1 VFVHQ
6 SLAETVVPAG
16 LWDHIKSTVIE
27 LNAEANM
34 SQVANLV
41 ENLGLLLFSLPRCR
55 SNSEIA
61 VQLGLGFKTMY
72 HSSVAEAIIDHA
84 PTMEHIKKLFGYN
97 IFHPQAKDVEDQGW
111 LSYLPNLR
119 DNWDT
124 VRSAP
129 IFEKISNLISVAA
142 SIGLCSVTNLSWNVK
157 GIEMFRLG
165 SIKKHANAID
175 LFGAVLDT
183 FITFIEGGFECFRQ
197 RSFRPL
203 LFTNDA
209 SSRYDD
215 LYFAIIEAQ
224 QHAMI
229 FNLAANP
236 IRYEGKMQVLTDL
249 DYCAMLEEGVE
260 LAESAFKS
268 AKGTWQASVFEKRL
282 VTLRTLRADY
292 NARRLDGA
300 LRYAPFALYI
310 YGPSG
315 VGKSTLAGLA
325 MSDCLKASGANPDPK
340 FTAVLKESDKFD
352 SALKSDT
359 QGIFLDDMGNTRLEF
374 VERSPCDRLIDIC
387 NNVVTYA
394 NKADLHEKG
403 KIEIRPH
410 VLVITSNAPLA
421 DHARKCSIDPFSI
434 VRRGDIHVKVNVK
447 PEFALPDGRLDTKKV
462 NKVFPGDDLDADIW
476 DLVVSVPN
484 GKNSKLLLGPID
496 GSINETHM
504 NVHEFLEYAT
514 DSCEAH
520 FDNQRT
526 VVRKAQNMV
535 KARSYCDVCRRT
547 PRLCRCATPQA
558 ELAPTTS
565 VEEDIHSVS
574 STESPVSNDASSESS
589 QSWEDYD
596 REALTGHLDKQASIS
611 ETFGSLKEQI
621 EKIPALTSAITLR
634 IPQRVV
640 DNSYVQ
646 KAYMLFHAR
655 EFIELERNTRN
666 AMLQMFCL
674 ILCMGAV
681 FGELSAGL
689 CLFAVSVCL
698 FLYYTILAKWKSDI
712 CERLS
717 NNREITADLF
727 ASVRQS
733 KAVQFLALC
742 AAAKAIHKFVKA
754 LRFVHEHQATLAPKK
769 LSDLEERD
777 AEVNP
782 WCNPVL
788 GELYVS
794 HRNDT
799 MTLEQVVAKVKNNL
813 FHVTM
818 VEDKFQQSCDILA
831 IGGTNYLFP
840 LHVFEN
846 RNTLKILVTRKDP
859 DSLGGTFTSFL
870 GVQNIIP
877 IPGKDL
883 CVVSLPAGGTRSDIV
898 DLFPDKVTV
907 SGNAR
912 IVYRYK
918 DGSLSDEPIKATYIK
933 DCESG
938 GAGYQYHT
946 PYNTFNGMCG
956 AVGIGSFAKYPIIFI
971 HLRGI
976 TGTASGKGLTIVR
989 EELRAAIAGTHL
1001 CRDGFPAHSA
1011 GTFPMS
1017 RYDKQV
1023 VTSRDI
1029 HPNSPLNYLPHGS
1042 NVEFMG
1048 SNMDRVHHTKS
1059 EVVET
1064 PISGIL
1070 AEVTG
1075 VERKHG
1081 PPKFHNKKM
1090 WQAALA
1096 QSSNPSPGVEP
1107 HLLEDAIIDYAGHL
1121 IARFD
1126 EPEFRDTITKE
1137 LKPLNDMEI
1146 LCGRDGCRFIDAMK
1160 RGTSKGFPLS
1170 GPKSEMITLLPPEDY
1185 PDFACPAECDQ
1196 MIMDQMRQM
1205 EDLLANGERCYA
1217 IFRACVKDE
1226 PTELGKD
1233 KVRVFQAADWA
1244 FQMVVR
1250 KYMLPIARILS
1261 MFPLDSECAVGVNA
1275 QGPEWDELAK
1285 HMRKFGAD
1293 RIFAGDYSKYDLR
1306 MPAQLIIAA
1315 FEVYIQIAQWN
1326 GQYSERDITIMKGI
1340 ATEIAYSCVSYNGD
1354 VIIHSGSNPSGHNMT
1369 VYVNCTVNSLLMRCA
1384 YFQLYPKELGYPD
1397 EFRARCSVMTYGD
1410 DFKGS
1415 TRKDTNFLNHL
1426 SYSHFLA
1433 NRDMVLTMP
1442 DKKSEPKPYMN
1453 DDEADFLK
1461 RKNRF
1466 EEETGLI
1473 HGVLEE
1479 DSIWKSL
1486 HTVCK
1491 SRSVGLE
1498 DQSAQNIDGALR
1510 EWWQYG
1516 RKVYDQRREQM
1527 KEVAEKAG
1535 ISHLCNE
1542 LNMTYDDRL
1551 EKFKERYL

>member
-1 VFVHQ
+1 
-6 SLAETVVPAG
+6 
-16 LWDHIKSTVIE
+16 
-27 LNAEANM
+27 M

-41 ENLGLLLFSLPRCR
+41 ENLSLLLFSLPRCR

-72 HSSVAEAIIDHA
+72 HSSVVEAIIDHA
-84 PTMEHIKKLFGYN
+84 PTMEHIKNLFGYN
-97 IFHPQAKDVEDQGW
+97 IFHPQSKDVEDQGW
-111 LSYLPNLR
+111 LSYLPNLK

-183 FITFIEGGFECFRQ
+183 FITFIEGGYECFRQ
-197 RSFRPL
+197 KSFKPL
-203 LFTNDA
+203 LFTND
-209 SSRYDD
+209 SSLKYDD
-215 LYFAIIEAQ
+215 LYFTIVEAH
-224 QHAMI
+224 QHAII

-236 IRYEGKMQVLTDL
+236 IRYQGKMQVLTDL
-249 DYCAMLEEGVE
+249 DYCTMLDEGVE
-260 LAESAFKS
+260 LAESAYKS
-268 AKGTWQASVFEKRL
+268 ARGTWQASVFEKRL
-282 VTLRTLRADY
+282 VTLRTLRAEY
-292 NARRLDGA
+292 TARRLDGA
-300 LRYAPFALYI
+300 LRYAPFAVYI
-310 YGPSG
+310 FGSSG
-315 VGKSTLAGLA
+315 VGKSTLASLT

-352 SALKSDT
+352 STLKSDT
-359 QGIFLDDMGNTRLEF
+359 HGIFLDDMGNTRLEF
-374 VERSPCDRLIDIC
+374 VEKSPCDRLIDIC
-387 NNVVTYA
+387 NNVITYA
-394 NKADLHEKG
+394 NKAEVNEKG

-447 PEFALPDGRLDTKKV
+447 PEFALSDGRLDTKKV
-462 NKVFPGDDLDADIW
+462 NKVFPGDDLDTDIW
-476 DLVVSVPN
+476 DLTVYIPN

-496 GSINETHM
+496 GSVNETHM

-514 DSCEAH
+514 NSCEEH

-535 KARSYCDVCRRT
+535 KARSYCDTCRRT
-547 PRLCRCATPQA
+547 PRLCRCVTTET
-558 ELAPTTS
+558 ELAPNTS
-565 VEEDIHSVS
+565 VEDSVQNVG
-574 STESPVSNDASSESS
+574 ST
-589 QSWEDYD
+589 
-596 REALTGHLDKQASIS
+596 KQASIS
-611 ETFGSLKEQI
+611 ETFGAVKEQI
-621 EKIPALTSAITLR
+621 EKIPALTNAITLR

-640 DNSYVQ
+640 DNSWVQ

-666 AMLQMFCL
+666 AMLQLFCL
-674 ILCMGAV
+674 ILGMGVV

-689 CLFAVSVCL
+689 CLFAVSMCS

-717 NNREITADLF
+717 NNREITSDLF
-727 ASVRQS
+727 ASVRES
-733 KAVQFLALC
+733 KAFQFLAIC
-742 AAAKAIHKFVKA
+742 AAAKVIHKFVKA
-754 LRFVHEHQATLAPKK
+754 LCVVHEHQATLAPKK
-769 LSDLEERD
+769 LSDLEERN
-777 AEVNP
+777 AEINP
-782 WCNPVL
+782 WCTPVL
-788 GELYVS
+788 GEVHVS

-799 MTLEQVVAKVKNNL
+799 MTFEQVIAKVKKNL

-818 VEDKFQQSCDILA
+818 VENKFQQSCDILA
-831 IGGTNYLFP
+831 LGGTNYLFP
-840 LHVFEN
+840 YHVFEN
-846 RNTLKILVTRKDP
+846 RNTLKILVTRSDP

-870 GVQNIIP
+870 GVQDIVP

-883 CVVSLPAGGTRSDIV
+883 CVVSLPAGGVRADIV
-898 DLFPDKVTV
+898 DLFPDLVTV

-912 IVYRYK
+912 IVYRNK
-918 DGSLSDEPIKATYIK
+918 DGSLSDEPIKAIYTK

-938 GAGYQYHT
+938 GAGYEYQT

-956 AVGIGSFAKYPIIFI
+956 AVGIGSFAKSPIIFI

-976 TGTASGKGLTIVR
+976 TGTPSGKGLTIVR
-989 EELRAAIAGTHL
+989 EELRKAIAGTH
-1001 CRDGFPAHSA
+1001 RKVTGFPAHSA
-1011 GTFPMS
+1011 GTFPMT

-1023 VTSRDI
+1023 ITSREI

-1042 NVEFMG
+1042 NVEFIG
-1048 SNMDRVHHTKS
+1048 SNMDRTHHTSS

-1064 PISGIL
+1064 PISSIV

-1081 PPKFHNKKM
+1081 PPKFNSKRM
-1090 WQAALA
+1090 WQASLA
-1096 QSSNPSPGVEP
+1096 HSANPSPGVEP
-1107 HLLEDAIIDYAGHL
+1107 HLLEKAIIDYAGHL

-1126 EPEFRDTITKE
+1126 EPEFRDTIKKE

-1146 LCGRDGCRFIDAMK
+1146 LCGRDGCRFIDALK
-1160 RGTSKGFPLS
+1160 RNTSKGFPLS
-1170 GPKSEMITLLPPEDY
+1170 GAKLDMITFLPPEDY

-1205 EDLLANGERCYA
+1205 EDLLASGERCYA
-1217 IFRACVKDE
+1217 IFKACVKDE
-1226 PTELGKD
+1226 ATELGKD

-1306 MPAQLIIAA
+1306 MPAQLILAA
-1315 FEVYIQIAQWN
+1315 IEVYIAIAQWN

-1384 YFQLYPKELGYPD
+1384 YYHLYPKELGSPD
-1397 EFRARCSVMTYGD
+1397 EFRDRCSVITYGD

-1415 TRKDTNFLNHL
+1415 TREDTDFLNHVT
-1426 SYSHFLA
+1426 YSQFLA
-1433 NRDMVLTMP
+1433 ERDMVLTMP
-1442 DKKSEPKPYMN
+1442 DKKSKPKPYMN

-1486 HTVCK
+1486 HTVVK
-1491 SRSVGLE
+1491 SRSVSLE

-1516 RKVYDQRREQM
+1516 REVYDQRREQM
-1527 KEVAEKAG
+1527 KEVAMKAG

-1542 LNMTYDDRL
+1542 LDVTYDDRL